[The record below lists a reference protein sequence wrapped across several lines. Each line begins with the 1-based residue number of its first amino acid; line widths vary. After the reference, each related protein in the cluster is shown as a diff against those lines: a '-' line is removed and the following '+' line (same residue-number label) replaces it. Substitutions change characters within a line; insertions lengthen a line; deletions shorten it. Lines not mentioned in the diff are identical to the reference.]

1 MTENKTNNNPVIL
14 TEEQAPQETI
24 QNLSN
29 NKGDD

>member
-1 MTENKTNNNPVIL
+1 MTENKTNNPVIL